1 MEFNCDV
8 KIVDA
13 MMGAGKSSAAINY
26 INQSKDEEKFLIVTP
41 YLREVERYKR
51 ECPNK
56 KFKQPTFSQGKGS
69 KIASIKTLINRGE
82 NIVSTHALFQKFDNE
97 LIDTCR
103 AKNYTLIMDEVANVI
118 EEYCI
123 TIKDFDI
130 LKKDFVTVDEET
142 GMITWRS
149 DQADYSGEFSEI
161 KRLCDLGSLA
171 YYSGAIMMWLF
182 PINAFNAFRKV
193 FILTYMFNSQL
204 QKYYY
209 DFHRLS
215 YKFLGVT
222 NLNGNYS
229 FSPENSKN
237 GTTYCYRN
245 LIHILDSEKMNMI
258 GDRKTDLSAT
268 WFKRNSKNAAMKTL
282 KNNLINFFRNIRNDN
297 SKDNLWTTFK
307 EYKSALQGNGY
318 SRGFLEI
325 NARATNDYMT
335 RTSVAYV
342 ANRYM
347 NPIIKKFFEVHGI
360 EVNEDGYALSE
371 MLQFIWRS
379 AIRCGNEIWVYIPSS
394 RMRNLLADWIEENS
408 KE

>member
-13 MMGAGKSSAAINY
+13 IMGAGKSSAAINY
-26 INQSKDEEKFLIVTP
+26 IKQSKDEEKFLIITP
-41 YLREVERYKR
+41 YLREIERYKE

-56 KFKQPTFSQGKGS
+56 RFKQPTFSQGKGS
-69 KIASIKTLINRGE
+69 KFASIKTLIDRGE
-82 NIVSTHALFQKFDNE
+82 NIVSTHALFQRFDNE
-97 LIDTCR
+97 LIDMCR

-118 EEYCI
+118 EEYRI

-171 YYSGAIMMWLF
+171 YYSGSIMMWLF
-182 PINAFNAFRKV
+182 PINVFNAFRKV
-193 FILTYMFNSQL
+193 FILTYMFSSQL
-204 QKYYY
+204 QRYYY

-215 YKFLGVT
+215 YEFLGVT
-222 NLNGNYS
+222 NLDGNYS
-229 FSPENSKN
+229 FCSEELKN
-237 GTTYCYRN
+237 DSDYDYRK

-258 GDRKTDLSAT
+258 GDRKTDLSVA
-268 WFKRNSKNAAMKTL
+268 WFKRNNKNSAMKVL
-282 KNNLINFFRNIRNDN
+282 KNNLANFFRHIRNDN

-307 EYKSALQGNGY
+307 DYKSSLQGGGY

-335 RTSVAYV
+335 RTSVAYI

-347 NPIIKKFFEVHGI
+347 NPVIKKFFEVHDI
-360 EVNEDGYALSE
+360 EVDEDGYALSE

-394 RMRNLLADWIEENS
+394 RMRNLLASWIEENS
-408 KE
+408 K

>member
-13 MMGAGKSSAAINY
+13 IMGAGKSSAAINY
-26 INQSKDEEKFLIVTP
+26 IKQSKDEEKFLIITP
-41 YLREVERYKR
+41 YLREIERYKE

-56 KFKQPTFSQGKGS
+56 RFKQPTFSQGKGS
-69 KIASIKTLINRGE
+69 KFASIKTLIDRGE
-82 NIVSTHALFQKFDNE
+82 NIVSTHALFQRFDNE
-97 LIDTCR
+97 LIDMCR

-118 EEYCI
+118 EEYRI

-171 YYSGAIMMWLF
+171 YYSGSIMMWLF

-193 FILTYMFNSQL
+193 FILTYMFSSQL
-204 QKYYY
+204 QRYYY

-215 YKFLGVT
+215 YEFLGVT
-222 NLNGNYS
+222 NLDGNYS
-229 FSPENSKN
+229 FCSEELKN
-237 GTTYCYRN
+237 DSDYDYRK

-258 GDRKTDLSAT
+258 GDRKTDLSVA
-268 WFKRNSKNAAMKTL
+268 WFKRNNKNSAMKVL
-282 KNNLINFFRNIRNDN
+282 KNNLANFFRHIRNDN

-307 EYKSALQGNGY
+307 DYKSSLQGGGY

-335 RTSVAYV
+335 RTSVAYI

-347 NPIIKKFFEVHGI
+347 NPVIKKFFEVHDI
-360 EVNEDGYALSE
+360 EVDEDGYALSE

-394 RMRNLLADWIEENS
+394 RMRNLLASWIEENS
-408 KE
+408 K

>member
-13 MMGAGKSSAAINY
+13 IMGAGKSSAAINY
-26 INQSKDEEKFLIVTP
+26 IKHSKDEEKFLIITP
-41 YLREVERYKR
+41 YLREIERYKE

-56 KFKQPTFSQGKGS
+56 RFKQPTFSQGKGS
-69 KIASIKTLINRGE
+69 KFASIKTLIDRGE
-82 NIVSTHALFQKFDNE
+82 NIVSTHALFQRFGNE
-97 LIDTCR
+97 LIDMCR

-118 EEYCI
+118 EEYRI

-171 YYSGAIMMWLF
+171 YYSGSIMMWLF

-209 DFHRLS
+209 DFHHLP
-215 YKFLGVT
+215 YEFLGVM
-222 NLNGNYS
+222 NLDGNYS
-229 FSPENSKN
+229 FCPEELRS
-237 GTTYCYRN
+237 GSAYDYRN

-258 GDRKTDLSAT
+258 GDRKTDLSVA
-268 WFKRNSKNAAMKTL
+268 WFKRNNKNSAMKVL

-307 EYKSALQGNGY
+307 DYKSSLQGGGY

-335 RTSVAYV
+335 RTSVAYI

-347 NPIIKKFFEVHGI
+347 NPVIKKFFEVHDI
-360 EVNEDGYALSE
+360 EVDEDGYALSE

-379 AIRCGNEIWVYIPSS
+379 AIRCRNEIWVYIPSS
-394 RMRNLLADWIEENS
+394 RMRNLLANWIEENS
-408 KE
+408 K